1 MERNTR
7 TNVPNT
13 DVPGENDVLPNQP
26 VVAFTLTPAAA
37 NSEIIYYKIVSGR
50 KVKDACMKKLTDDL
64 FDCVPE
70 NLFTF
75 IKALKDQSRDY
86 EWNGGIGILDILRDP
101 TNVISQS
108 DDLLE
113 AYGTITLVLVRAI
126 EKSYIKK
133 PIRAAQDTYNL
144 YLCLINSMSDIGK
157 SKVLIW

>member
-1 MERNTR
+1 
-7 TNVPNT
+7 
-13 DVPGENDVLPNQP
+13 
-26 VVAFTLTPAAA
+26 
-37 NSEIIYYKIVSGR
+37 
-50 KVKDACMKKLTDDL
+50 MKKLTDEL
-64 FDCVPE
+64 FVSVPE

-75 IKALKDQSRDY
+75 IKTLKDQSRDY